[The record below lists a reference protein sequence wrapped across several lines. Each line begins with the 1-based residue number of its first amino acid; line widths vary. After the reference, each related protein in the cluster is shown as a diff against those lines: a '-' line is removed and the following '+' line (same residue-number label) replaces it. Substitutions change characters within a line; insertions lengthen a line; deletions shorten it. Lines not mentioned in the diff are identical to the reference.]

1 MDSGLATILAA
12 TVTGSFALV
21 AILINRSR
29 KENNADHAYVS
40 GLLNMLYKSSTR
52 IEDKVQ
58 RVDERLTDHLES
70 HPYEGMLD
78 NDRAIHQDGV
88 EGDSE
93 VS

>member
-1 MDSGLATILAA
+1 MDTGLATILAA

-52 IEDKVQ
+52 IENKVQ
-58 RVDERLTDHLES
+58 RVDERLSDHLES
-70 HPYEGMLD
+70 HPSGGILD
-78 NDRAIHQDGV
+78 NGRAIHQDRA
-88 EGDSE
+88 EGNSE

>member
-1 MDSGLATILAA
+1 MEANAGLIVAA
-12 TVTGSFALV
+12 VVTAVGGVIIAVIQQF
-21 AILINRSR
+21 R
-29 KENNADHAYVS
+29 KENTADHAYVS

-88 EGDSE
+88 EGDSK